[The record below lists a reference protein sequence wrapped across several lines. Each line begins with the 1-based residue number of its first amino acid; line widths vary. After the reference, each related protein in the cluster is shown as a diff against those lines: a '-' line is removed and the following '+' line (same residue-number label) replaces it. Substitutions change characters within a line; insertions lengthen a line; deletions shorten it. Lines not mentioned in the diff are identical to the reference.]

1 MKIKQFYLDT
11 TTTGNVTPWHILD
24 WRQNPFAVSFQ
35 VDQALGTAAY
45 VVEYGYSDLTAKKVN
60 LTRSTT
66 TATLSYPLHGLMA
79 GDSVVVS
86 GAGAPFDGTFQVA
99 SRVDANNVTYTVPD
113 SGASSAGSDTAKAV
127 FIKTMVHDTYATPAT
142 VSTDGN
148 LAFSVQACRVRVTTG
163 GAGNLTFH
171 VSQGSN

>member
-11 TTTGNVTPWHILD
+11 ASTGNATPWHFLD

-35 VDQALGTAAY
+35 IDQSGTAAH
-45 VVEYGYSDLTAKKVN
+45 VVEYGYSDLIPKRVALSRT
-60 LTRSTT
+60 TT
-66 TATLSYPLHGLMA
+66 TATLTYKNHGLIA
-79 GDSVVVS
+79 GDSLVVS
-86 GAGAPFDGTFQVA
+86 GAGAPFDGTYQVA
-99 SRVDANNVTYTVPD
+99 SRASADAVTYTVAN
-113 SGASSAGSDTAKAV
+113 SGATAATPETAKAIFV
-127 FIKTMVHDTYATPAT
+127 KTMVHDSYGTPAT
-142 VSTDGN
+142 ANSDGN